1 MAIGIFLISCLISVP
16 DTVAGPDVAVLA
28 DLPGTPSA
36 RVGIV
41 RWPAPVDAAAA
52 RTFALS
58 TGGEL
63 ASIPGVEANQ
73 RVACLRNLPD
83 LELGPC
89 DGPWIGLERPAA
101 ALPGAPWRWTDGSGS
116 TFTAW
121 TDGAPSTSVRIKAA
135 AALLDDGLWV
145 DSLVSPQAGSEIR
158 SAAILWPATADSD
171 GDGIPDAL
179 ALAGLAMILVDPTG
193 CGGEPADLN
202 GDGRVDSGDIA
213 IVLANWGTG
222 LATADIND
230 DGVVNQLD
238 LGAVLAA
245 WNGV

>member
-1 MAIGIFLISCLISVP
+1 VATGIFLISCLLSVP
-16 DTVAGPDVAVLA
+16 DAVAGPDVAVLA

-41 RWPAPVDAAAA
+41 RWPAPVDAAVA
-52 RTFALS
+52 RTFAIS

-73 RVACLRNLPD
+73 RMVCLRNLPD

-116 TFTAW
+116 AFTAW

-135 AALLDDGLWV
+135 AALLDDGRWL
-145 DSLVSPQAGSEIR
+145 DSMLSPHAGSEIR
-158 SAAILWPATADSD
+158 SAAIHWPATADSD
-171 GDGIPDAL
+171 GDGIPDDL
-179 ALAGLAMILVDPTG
+179 ARAGLAMILVDPAG
-193 CGGEPADLN
+193 CGASADLN
-202 GDGRVDSGDIA
+202 GDGRVDSEDIT
-213 IVLANWGTG
+213 ILLANWATG
-222 LATADIND
+222 HATADIND
-230 DGVVNQLD
+230 DGIVNQLD
-238 LGAVLAA
+238 LGLVLAA
-245 WNGV
+245 WNGA